1 MSKPILDNLLGSR
14 VRVKLLKLLF
24 RQYPST
30 FPMSELVLRIQ
41 EPAFIA
47 RRELKALQDIG
58 LVACRKLTTPK
69 KTDREQFGLNPD
81 FDFFAELGQLMLKAS
96 PTEQKRMAKR
106 IAGLGR
112 IKLAVISG
120 IFLANQQEQTTFD
133 APADLF
139 LVGDDIDRKKLSA
152 FLRSLEAEMGGEV
165 RFAIMEKEQFTYRYD
180 MFDRFIRVL
189 LEGPHVKLIDRLEMS

>member
-1 MSKPILDNLLGSR
+1 MY
-14 VRVKLLKLLF
+14 

-30 FPMSELVLRIQ
+30 FAMSELVKRIQ

-58 LVACRKLTTPK
+58 LVAVRKNAAAK
-69 KTDREQFGLNPD
+69 RVGDREQFTLNPE
-81 FDFFAELGQLMLKAS
+81 FDFFGELGQLILKAS
-96 PTEQKRMAKR
+96 PTEQKRMSKR

-112 IKLAVISG
+112 VKLAVISG
-120 IFLANQQEQTTFD
+120 IFLAKQEQTTFD

-165 RFAIMEKEQFTYRYD
+165 RFAIMDKEQFTYRYD

-189 LEGPHVKLIDRLEMS
+189 LEGPHVKLIDRLEV

>member
-14 VRVKLLKLLF
+14 VRVKLLKLLY
-24 RQYPST
+24 RQYPT
-30 FPMSELVLRIQ
+30 AFPMSELVKRIQ

-58 LVACRKLTTPK
+58 LVDVRRNAVEKRVA
-69 KTDREQFGLNPD
+69 DREQFTLNPG
-81 FDFFAELGQLMLKAS
+81 FDFFGELGQLMLKAS

-120 IFLANQQEQTTFD
+120 IFLASQEQTTFD

-165 RFAIMEKEQFTYRYD
+165 RFAIMDQEQFTYRYD

-189 LEGPHVKLIDRLEMS
+189 LEGPHEKLIDKLEVS